1 MNPKKIYKN
10 LVKLYP
16 EYEFEFRQRDKD
28 QATISTYISSEEHF
42 DDDVSLDIDVFKSKQ
57 TVFMSFL
64 FDKINPTLETLQLI
78 NNYNAN
84 QPHSKA
90 YIEEMSS
97 GENYLNITY
106 LFTSLKSNKLALY
119 NIIGAIYDV
128 TSDTTLEDLQPLINL
143 TYN

>member
-16 EYEFEFRQRDKD
+16 EYKFEFKQCDKD
-28 QATISTYISSEEHF
+28 QVIISTYISSEEHF
-42 DDDVSLDIDVFKSKQ
+42 DDDVSLDINVFKSKQ
-57 TVFMSFL
+57 TIFMSFL
-64 FDKINPTLETLQLI
+64 FDKINPTFEALQLI
-78 NNYNAN
+78 NNFNAN

-106 LFTSLKSNKLALY
+106 LFTSLKSTKLALY